1 MAKVLKLVRDDG
13 PGEQFSLKRWDIDNE
28 QGSQFGWFDRL
39 LFGYR
44 DGLIFDYGD
53 WEARD
58 LYEMMQKDYKARQ
71 LENVLVLPVMSAT
84 RSIIPG
90 SSGGQS
96 GSQAGEVCDWLT
108 NYWDAD
114 SFAGGCKDPLHM
126 IVDRMTTGFTY
137 KRAYFE
143 KVWTPG
149 TGQFEGKT
157 VYDKIAW
164 RPQTTCRLMRHAKHG
179 GFAGFEQEAYYVG
192 PEITKGHW
200 PIQIPSKRAFVY
212 IHGTRRDPLSGTSD
226 MEIAYWAWKTKQ
238 KILFLWFQFL
248 ENVSLPRT
256 IVQANDIAVANQV
269 ARQIAKLKSSGVIP
283 VAVPNGVD
291 SVGISQL
298 DVSGKGAEQF
308 MQAIQWLDNAGTSA
322 CLAGFLNLTDSATA
336 GTGSYALSADA
347 SDFFLQMEEAKT
359 REIEYSVRQ
368 DLFAPLVRA
377 NFGPTAP
384 VPHYKFE
391 PLNDI
396 DKQTSV
402 DLLERMVMA
411 RSASALI
418 PDTFIGQLASLVANY
433 IGLDGAQVEKDF
445 AAAAA
450 KAQLAASALS
460 AAGASQQGQQVA
472 GVAGATN
479 AAAAAV
485 QTGKLAPKPPVTATK
500 TAAPATP
507 PPLSPPLAP
516 PTPSVKSLVG
526 APVLA

>member
-1 MAKVLKLVRDDG
+1 MAGKVLKLVRDNEYDRMPSKGDYGKEDG
-13 PGEQFSLKRWDIDNE
+13 ST
-28 QGSQFGWFDRL
+28 FGWFDRL
-39 LFGYR
+39 MFGYR

-71 LENVLVLPVMSAT
+71 LENVLALPVLSAE

-90 SSGGQS
+90 KGNQA
-96 GSQAGEVCDWLT
+96 SQITEWLT
-108 NYWDAD
+108 NYWETDPLN
-114 SFAGGCKDPLHM
+114 GGCKDPLHM
-126 IVDRMTTGFTY
+126 IVDRMTTGITY

-143 KVWTPG
+143 KVWVKG
-149 TGQFEGKT
+149 TGDFQGKV
-157 VYDKIAW
+157 VYDKVAW
-164 RPQTTCRLMRHAKHG
+164 RPQTTCRLMRHPKHG

-200 PIQIPSKRAFVY
+200 PIKVPAKRAFVY

-226 MEIAYWAWKTKQ
+226 MEIAYWSWKTKQ

-256 IVQANDIAVANQV
+256 VVQANDIAVANQV

-322 CLAGFLNLTDSATA
+322 VLAGFLNLTDVNMSG
-336 GTGSYALSADA
+336 GTGSYALSKDA
-347 SDFFLQMEEAKT
+347 SDFFLQMEEAKA
-359 REIEYSVRQ
+359 REMEYSVRN

-377 NFGPTAP
+377 NFGPTAAIP
-384 VPHYKFE
+384 YYKFE
-391 PLNDI
+391 PLNDV
-396 DKQTSV
+396 DKATAVQLLQSV
-402 DLLERMVMA
+402 LAMPPGGTNPVPADFVA
-411 RSASALI
+411 
-418 PDTFIGQLASLVANY
+418 QLAGQVANY
-433 IGLDGAQVEKDF
+433 LGLDATQVHDAFQAASAEAAKAAAAQS

-450 KAQLAASALS
+450 PL
-460 AAGASQQGQQVA
+460 GQNVA
-472 GVAGATN
+472 GVAGAVG
-479 AAAAAV
+479 AAAEAMR
-485 QTGKLAPKPPVTATK
+485 TGQV
-500 TAAPATP
+500 PAGKKIKSAQP
-507 PPLSPPLAP
+507 AP
-516 PTPSVKSLVG
+516 PAKKAIAAAKKTVAKKTVAVK
-526 APVLA
+526 P

>member
-1 MAKVLKLVRDDG
+1 VANVLKLVKDD
-13 PGEQFSLKRWDIDNE
+13 SLRLPNKGDFGKE
-28 QGSQFGWFDRL
+28 EGSSFGWFDRL
-39 LFGYR
+39 MFGYR

-58 LYEMMQKDYKARQ
+58 LFEMMQKDYKARQ

-84 RSIIPG
+84 RSIVPG
-90 SSGGQS
+90 TGDTNNTI
-96 GSQAGEVCDWLT
+96 CDWLN
-108 NYWDAD
+108 NYWEAD
-114 SFAGGCKDPLHM
+114 HFAGGSKDPLHM

-143 KVWTPG
+143 KVWAKG
-149 TGQFEGKT
+149 TGQFEGKV
-157 VYDKIAW
+157 VYDKVAW
-164 RPQTTCRLMRHAKHG
+164 RPQTTCRLMRHPKHG

-200 PIQIPSKRAFVY
+200 PIQIKAPRAFVY
-212 IHGTRRDPLSGTSD
+212 IHGTRRDPLNGTSD

-256 IVQANDIAVANQV
+256 VVQANDIAVASQV

-291 SVGISQL
+291 SVGITQL
-298 DVSGKGAEQF
+298 DVSGKGADQF

-322 CLAGFLNLTDSATA
+322 CLAGFLNLTDSAAA
-336 GTGSYALSADA
+336 GTGSYALSSDA

-359 REIEYSVRQ
+359 REIEYSVRN

-377 NFGPTAP
+377 NFGKTAP
-384 VPHYKFE
+384 VPYYKFE

-396 DKQTSV
+396 DKQISV
-402 DLLERMVMA
+402 DLLEKMVMA

-418 PDTFIGQLASLVANY
+418 PDTFIGQLAALVGNY

-445 AAAAA
+445 EAAAA
-450 KAQLAASALS
+450 KAQAAAAQAS
-460 AAGASQQGQQVA
+460 AAGASPVGQGTA
-472 GVAGATN
+472 AIAGATQ
-479 AAAAAV
+479 AAASAL
-485 QTGKLAPKPPVTATK
+485 QTGKLAKPATK
-500 TAAPATP
+500 GSIPPAAPAP
-507 PPLSPPLAP
+507 APVVAPAPAP
-516 PTPSVKSLVG
+516 PSAKSLVG

>member
-1 MAKVLKLVRDDG
+1 MGKVLKLVREDG
-13 PGEQFSLKRWDIDNE
+13 PGESYALNRKDINNE

-71 LENVLVLPVMSAT
+71 LENVLVLPVMSAE
-84 RSIIPG
+84 RQIIPG
-90 SSGGQS
+90 NAGGS
-96 GSQAGEVCDWLT
+96 DTATAGKVCDWLT
-108 NYWDAD
+108 NYWETDA
-114 SFAGGCKDPLHM
+114 FAGGCKDPLHM

-143 KVWTPG
+143 KVWTTG

-179 GFAGFEQEAYYVG
+179 SFAGFEQEAYYVG

-200 PIQIPSKRAFVY
+200 PIQIPKKRAFVY

-256 IVQANDIAVANQV
+256 VVQANDIAVANQV

-291 SVGISQL
+291 SVGITQL

-359 REIEYSVRQ
+359 REIEYSVRN

-384 VPHYKFE
+384 VPYYKFE

-396 DKQTSV
+396 DKATSV
-402 DLLERMVMA
+402 DLLEKMVMA

-418 PDTFIGQLASLVANY
+418 PDSFIGQLASLVANY

-450 KAQLAASALS
+450 KAQLAAAAAS
-460 AAGASQQGQQVA
+460 AAGASPGGQ
-472 GVAGATN
+472 GVAGMAGATQ
-479 AAAAAV
+479 AAASAV
-485 QTGKLAPKPPVTATK
+485 QTGNVAKPPVKSSQPAPPAP
-500 TAAPATP
+500 AAPAP
-507 PPLSPPLAP
+507 VAP
-516 PTPSVKSLVG
+516 APPSVKSVVG